1 MLPAPALILAFLF
14 ALPVRCLAIAD
25 TSSQPAQVPSFARH
39 EVTRLQAHF
48 DSVDFEL
55 RAAPTANLT
64 SSQRIARTQL
74 VAWLR
79 DYRDDALFP
88 ANDRFPTRP
97 MPFFRDSRG
106 VLCAMAYLVQ
116 RSGRSDLV
124 NRIARSANN
133 ATIAELSGD
142 DGLRAWLD
150 SVGVS
155 AAEAGR
161 IQPQYGGFPGIVEDT
176 RGGNTDRLFH
186 PAAAMAFNMAALA
199 SAAVNIKAPSRSRA
213 WVGLVTGLAV
223 VAAGV
228 ADNRRATYDSN
239 PFATSNIVVGG
250 VASAVSFVRLV
261 QRPPAQRVD
270 SAPRG
275 VGAHRNALAPIVAR
289 SEGGLQFGISLRHGF

>member
-1 MLPAPALILAFLF
+1 MIPAHAILLSLA
-14 ALPVRCLAIAD
+14 ASLPVRWLALPAA
-25 TSSQPAQVPSFARH
+25 TRQPAPVASFSRH

-48 DSVDFEL
+48 DSVDVEL
-55 RAAPTANLT
+55 RAAPTAKLT
-64 SSQRIARTQL
+64 ASQRSARTQL

-79 DYRDDALFP
+79 EYRDGATFP

-97 MPFFRDSRG
+97 TPFFRDSRG

-124 NRIARSANN
+124 ERIAHSANN

-142 DGLRAWLD
+142 DGLRTWLD
-150 SVGVS
+150 SVGLS
-155 AAEAGR
+155 SAEAGR
-161 IQPQYGGFPGIVEDT
+161 IQPQYEFQSPIAQDT
-176 RGGNTDRLFH
+176 RGGDDRLFH

-199 SAAVNIKAPSRSRA
+199 SAVVNIKAPSRTRA
-213 WVGLVTGLAV
+213 WVGLVTGLSV

-228 ADNRRATYDSN
+228 AEGRRATYDSN

-250 VASAVSFVRLV
+250 VASAIAFVRLV

-275 VGAHRNALAPIVAR
+275 IGATRTTMAPIVAR
-289 SEGGLQFGISLRHGF
+289 AEGRLQFGMVMRRGF

>member
-1 MLPAPALILAFLF
+1 MIAAPPMLLGLLL
-14 ALPVRCLAIAD
+14 ALPVRW
-25 TSSQPAQVPSFARH
+25 SVPPAAPRLTAAVASHARH

-79 DYRDDALFP
+79 DYRDDATFP
-88 ANDRFPTRP
+88 SNDRVLSQP

-150 SVGVS
+150 SVGLS

-161 IQPQYGGFPGIVEDT
+161 IQPQYGGFLGIIEDT
-176 RGGNTDRLFH
+176 RGGSSDRLFH

-199 SAAVNIKAPSRSRA
+199 AAAVNIKAPSRTRA
-213 WVGLVTGLAV
+213 WVGLVTGLSVA
-223 VAAGV
+223 AAGV
-228 ADNRRATYDSN
+228 ADRRRATYDSN

-250 VASAVSFVRLV
+250 VASAIALARLV
-261 QRPPAQRVD
+261 QRPPVQRVD
-270 SAPRG
+270 NAPRG
-275 VGAHRNALAPIVAR
+275 VGATRTTVAPIVAR
-289 SEGGLQFGISLRHGF
+289 VGGRRQLGVMVQRGF